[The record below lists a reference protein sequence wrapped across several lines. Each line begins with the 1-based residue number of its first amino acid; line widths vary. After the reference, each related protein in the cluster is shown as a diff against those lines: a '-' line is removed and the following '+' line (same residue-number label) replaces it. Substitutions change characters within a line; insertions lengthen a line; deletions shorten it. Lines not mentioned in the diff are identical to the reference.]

1 MNKYQ
6 FSITSLVLAGLFTT
20 GCSQQQ
26 IQEQPEPMPEPAPVV
41 IQPEPVPAPVVR
53 PAPIVRPA
61 PVIKPAPVVK
71 PAPRR
76 HVNPDCH
83 YHPANSM
90 SKAIKHCHKNP
101 KGKHHY
107 GNRAVRK
114 AAPVRRAPAPV
125 NRAPVAQKP
134 RINVRALQRKLK
146 SKGYYKGP
154 IDGVVGDGTR
164 DALRRFQN
172 R

>member
-6 FSITSLVLAGLFTT
+6 FSITSLLLAGFFAT

-26 IQEQPEPMPEPAPVV
+26 IQEQPEPMPEPPPVV
-41 IQPEPVPAPVVR
+41 VQPEPTPPPVVR
-53 PAPIVRPA
+53 PAPVRPA
-61 PVIKPAPVVK
+61 PVRPAPVVVK

-83 YHPANSM
+83 YHPANSR
-90 SKAIKHCHKNP
+90 SKALKHCHKNP

-107 GNRAVRK
+107 GNRVVRK
-114 AAPVRRAPAPV
+114 AAPVRRVPAPIR
-125 NRAPVAQKP
+125 RAPVAQKP
-134 RINVRALQRKLK
+134 RIDVRALQRKLK

-154 IDGVVGDGTR
+154 IDGVVGNGTR